1 MGRARRPRRANLIV
15 MLMTVAVVARLG
27 QARRSRSQPGP
38 SMYAKDMMQIV
49 IGVEIGPIAFV
60 WVLWHDV
67 LRRVFR
73 HQVDRAKLQKSL
85 FKLVAVCPQDMWLT
99 FRCAYIPICNGQAD
113 CSRQDTSR
121 AAARSWNSASRRPLL
136 QSAPFLDTENRGAAA
151 QASAAAPTTGATPS
165 HSGRDFQKCRNLR
178 HIKARRRGSSRF
190 QQRS

>member
-1 MGRARRPRRANLIV
+1 

-49 IGVEIGPIAFV
+49 IGVEIGPIAFDFV

-99 FRCAYIPICNGQAD
+99 CRCAYIPICNGQAD

-121 AAARSWNSASRRPLL
+121 AAARSWNSASRRPSSKVLPSWIPRTGEPPPRHRRQHPQQGLL
-136 QSAPFLDTENRGAAA
+136 PRILVVISKSAGICAISRLDEG
-151 QASAAAPTTGATPS
+151 GLL
-165 HSGRDFQKCRNLR
+165 DFSNE
-178 HIKARRRGSSRF
+178 AEGSR
-190 QQRS
+190 